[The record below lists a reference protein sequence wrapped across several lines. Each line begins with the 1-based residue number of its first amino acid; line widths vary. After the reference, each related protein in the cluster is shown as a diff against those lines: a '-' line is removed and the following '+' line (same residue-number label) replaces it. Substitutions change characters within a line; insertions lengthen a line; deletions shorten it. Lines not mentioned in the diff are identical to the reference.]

1 MTAPLLCAALL
12 PVLAAPN
19 AALELESHS
28 EVRLRSPTSLDVEQL
43 STARLELSFQRVRF
57 DFSYAPLLT
66 LTSLD
71 SDPVVDALN
80 QGEISTE
87 MEFRR
92 VRVGLAERA
101 AYGTRSFAG
110 LQGSTYDLV
119 FSPTGTQIVPVAD
132 SVDYA
137 SSDTSLTVD
146 WEISPHWGAS
156 LTLGYLIDGGIDDR
170 SRRVIPQ
177 VVGPR
182 GAVEV
187 DYGLTREDQLT
198 AAVEAET
205 LTTNTGSEGGI
216 KFRTNIWRGLGRWG
230 RSWDARTSSEIGGGL
245 ALVNVDPAPNGGFRV
260 YPVLSASGQHLFLL
274 GPGRETLEL
283 GGNAELNVNVDRL
296 TGLPDQRFSISAE
309 STWSRRPYAVTGGAG
324 ASKSLPNSADINQ
337 VSVIDAFIAGRYEL
351 NRLVGFELG
360 FRSALQEVDNPT
372 TQAVANAAAGFSWVT
387 YGAVELRTPP
397 LPL

>member
-1 MTAPLLCAALL
+1 VTAPLLCAALL
-12 PVLAAPN
+12 PVLAAP
-19 AALELESHS
+19 AAVAELESHS
-28 EVRLRSPTSLDVEQL
+28 EVRVRSPTSLDAEQL
-43 STARLELSFQRVRF
+43 STARLTLSMQRIRF

-66 LTSLD
+66 FTSLD
-71 SDPVVDALN
+71 SDPQIDVLN
-80 QGEISTE
+80 QGEIATE

-101 AYGTRSFAG
+101 SYGTRSFAG

-146 WEISPHWGAS
+146 WEISPHWGAG

-182 GAVEV
+182 GTLEV

-198 AAVEAET
+198 AAIEAET

-230 RSWDARTSSEIGGGL
+230 RSWDAHTSSDIGGGV
-245 ALVNVDPAPNGGFRV
+245 AFVNVDPAPNGGFRV
-260 YPVLSASGQHLFLL
+260 YPVLSASAQHLFLL
-274 GPGRETLEL
+274 GPGRQTLEL

-309 STWSRRPYAVTGGAG
+309 STWSYRRYEVTAGAG

-337 VSVIDAFIAGRYEL
+337 VSVIDSFIAGRYAL
-351 NRLVGFELG
+351 SQLVGFELG
-360 FRSALQEVDNPT
+360 FRSAWQEVDNPT
-372 TQAVANAAAGFSWVT
+372 TQAIANAGAGFSWVT
-387 YGAVELRTPP
+387 FGAVELRTPP

>member
-1 MTAPLLCAALL
+1 L
-12 PVLAAPN
+12 PVLAAP
-19 AALELESHS
+19 AAVAELESRS
-28 EVRLRSPTSLDVEQL
+28 EVRMRSPTSLDAEQR
-43 STARLELSFQRVRF
+43 STARLTLSMKRVRF
-57 DFSYAPLLT
+57 DFSYYPLVTFTDLT
-66 LTSLD
+66 
-71 SDPVVDALN
+71 SDPVLDVLN
-80 QGEISTE
+80 QGEVSSE

-92 VRVGLAERA
+92 VIVKLAERA
-101 AYGTRSFAG
+101 SYGTRSFAG

-119 FSPTGTQIVPVAD
+119 FSPTGTTIVPVAD

-137 SSDTSLTVD
+137 SSDTSLTLD
-146 WEISPHWGAS
+146 WEISPHWGAE

-182 GAVEV
+182 GTLEL
-187 DYGLTREDQLT
+187 DYGITREDQLT

-230 RSWDARTSSEIGGGL
+230 RSWDARTSSDIGGGV

-260 YPVLSASGQHLFLL
+260 YPVLTASGQHLFLL
-274 GPGRETLEL
+274 GPRRETLEL

-309 STWSRRPYAVTGGAG
+309 STWTYRPYAVTAGAG
-324 ASKSLPNSADINQ
+324 ASKSLANSADINQ
-337 VSVIDAFIAGRYEL
+337 VSVIDGFITGRYEL
-351 NRLVGFELG
+351 NPLVGFELG
-360 FRSALQEVDNPT
+360 FRSAWQEVDNPT
-372 TQAVANAAAGFSWVT
+372 TQAIANAGAGFNWVT

>member
-1 MTAPLLCAALL
+1 VTAPLLCAALL

-19 AALELESHS
+19 AALELESHT
-28 EVRLRSPTSLDVEQL
+28 EVRLRSPTSLDAEEL
-43 STARLELSFQRVRF
+43 LTGRLELSFKRVRF

-66 LTSLD
+66 FTSLD
-71 SDPVVDALN
+71 SDPVVDFLN
-80 QGEISTE
+80 QGEISSS

-92 VRVGLAERA
+92 VRIGVAERA

-110 LQGSTYDLV
+110 LEGSTYDLV
-119 FSPTGTQIVPVAD
+119 FSPSGTTIVPVAD

-146 WEISPHWGAS
+146 WEISPRWGAN

-177 VVGPR
+177 VIGPR
-182 GAVEV
+182 GALELG
-187 DYGLTREDQLT
+187 YGITRDDRLA

-205 LTTNTGSEGGI
+205 LTTDTGSEGGI

-230 RSWDARTSSEIGGGL
+230 RTWDARTSSEIGGGV
-245 ALVNVDPAPNGGFRV
+245 ALVNQDPSPDGSFKV
-260 YPVLSASGQHLFLL
+260 YPVLGASGQHLFLL
-274 GPGRETLEL
+274 GPKRETLEL
-283 GGNAELNVNVDRL
+283 GGNAELNVYVDRL

-309 STWSRRPYAVTGGAG
+309 STWSKRPYAVTGGAG
-324 ASKSLPNSADINQ
+324 TSKSLPNSADVNQ

-351 NRLVGFELG
+351 SRFVGFELG
-360 FRSALQEVDNPT
+360 FRAAWQEVDNPT
-372 TQAVANAAAGFSWVT
+372 TEAISNAGAGFNWVT
-387 YGAVELRTPP
+387 FGAVELRTAR